1 MPVLLLQNGPIDS
14 TPYLL
19 LGYAIIGGVGLIY
32 TISLFIR
39 QRNLKRELEVLE
51 RLQQD
56 ED

>member
-1 MPVLLLQNGPIDS
+1 MPVLLIQNAPIDS

-32 TISLFIR
+32 TISLYFR